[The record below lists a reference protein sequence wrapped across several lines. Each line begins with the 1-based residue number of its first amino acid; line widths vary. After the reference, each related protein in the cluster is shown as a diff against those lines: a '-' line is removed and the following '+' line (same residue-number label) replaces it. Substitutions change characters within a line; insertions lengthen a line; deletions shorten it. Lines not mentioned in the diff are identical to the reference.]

1 MTAVSSLPRRSAPR
15 RSQSVSSTSVNRQAV
30 SYFDSNPD
38 GNGPEQQFQLGD
50 PPVLSAFVDLARS
63 PYFNPH
69 GLR

>member
-1 MTAVSSLPRRSAPR
+1 MFQRNPQVK
-15 RSQSVSSTSVNRQAV
+15 AV

-50 PPVLSAFVDLARS
+50 PPVLSAFVELARI

-69 GLR
+69 ELR